1 MERSGR
7 PGRREPRR
15 DTLEIR
21 TLVRFTSLVASSPL
35 SNSPPKLRW
44 PLAGPPEDQE
54 PLSQELRDPHSGHD
68 ELAGLEFFHV
78 NAKRIINAVPE
89 AANLPFRFTIN
100 PYRGCSHA
108 CVYCFARP
116 THEYLDLNPGTDF
129 DSRIIVKVNAPERLR
144 AELKS
149 PRWTGE
155 AIALGT
161 NTDPYQRC
169 EGRYRLTRRILE
181 TLVEFGNPFSI
192 LTKSTL
198 ILRDLDLLVGAS
210 KRGHVEVAF
219 SVGSV
224 DREVWRRTEPGT
236 PNPLKRLEAVA
247 ALNAAGVPC
256 GVLIAPILP
265 GISDHPA
272 QIREVVR
279 ASVEAGATD
288 ITAIS
293 LHLRP
298 GVREHYLSWL
308 GSARPDLVA
317 GHLARYRYGA
327 NLPAEE
333 RRRLG
338 AEVRRLVDRERA
350 RQRPAHKL
358 RPAPS
363 RIRQTARRAQG
374 GDNPDRQL
382 TLPGLV
388 DNGPRADPAPVKA
401 A

>member
-1 MERSGR
+1 MGR
-7 PGRREPRR
+7 
-15 DTLEIR
+15 
-21 TLVRFTSLVASSPL
+21 
-35 SNSPPKLRW
+35 
-44 PLAGPPEDQE
+44 
-54 PLSQELRDPHSGHD
+54 D

-78 NAKRIINAVPE
+78 NATRVINAVPE
-89 AANLPFRFTIN
+89 AANLPFRYTIN

-116 THEYLDLNPGTDF
+116 THEFLELNRGSDF

-144 AELKS
+144 TELRS

-181 TLVEFGNPFSI
+181 VLIEFGNPFSI

-198 ILRDLDLLVGAS
+198 ILRDLDLLVAAS
-210 KRGHVEVAF
+210 KRTQVEVAL

-247 ALNAAGVPC
+247 TLNAAGVSC

-265 GISDHPA
+265 GISDHPS
-272 QIREVVR
+272 QIRDVVR

-288 ITAIS
+288 ITAIA

-298 GVREHYLSWL
+298 GVREHYFSWL
-308 GSARPDLVA
+308 ERARPDLVA
-317 GHLARYRYGA
+317 GHLARYRHGA
-327 NLPAEE
+327 NLPANE
-333 RRRLG
+333 RLRLG
-338 AEVRRLVDRERA
+338 AYVRQMVERERA
-350 RQRPAHKL
+350 RRPPANKL

-363 RIRQTARRAQG
+363 RIRQTARRARG
-374 GDNPDRQL
+374 GDKLDVQL
-382 TLPGLV
+382 TLPVTGDV
-388 DNGPRADPAPVKA
+388 AGHRPGRRAEA